1 MMSTL
6 RQSPHTLNP
15 FLHDGGG
22 LYTTTTLVE
31 SLFTLIIQS
40 NSSNCVISLVVTIFL
55 NEMSFLSISATP
67 PPLLPLST
75 CRISDDDCG
84 DDG

>member
-1 MMSTL
+1 MYDAHSTAK
-6 RQSPHTLNP
+6 SSYLNP
-15 FLHDGGG
+15 FLHEEGG

-55 NEMSFLSISATP
+55 NEMSFL
-67 PPLLPLST
+67 
-75 CRISDDDCG
+75 
-84 DDG
+84 